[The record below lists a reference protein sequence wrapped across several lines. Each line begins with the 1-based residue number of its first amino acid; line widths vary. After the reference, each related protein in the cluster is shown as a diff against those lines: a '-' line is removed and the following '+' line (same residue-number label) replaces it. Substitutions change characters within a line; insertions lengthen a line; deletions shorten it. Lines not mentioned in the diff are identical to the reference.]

1 MTIVAGLNYN
11 EDNSYEVR
19 WGHNMGKILVFLFD
33 GMTDY
38 EISFICHVLRTDAG
52 KDIITVAYEDR
63 VIKSQAG
70 FNLDPDC
77 TLSEVVDLDVEGLI
91 LCGGREVDI
100 KPSLMRL
107 IKRCDKERKLL
118 AAIGTAGTIMLAKSG
133 VLDEATYTTP
143 LTAWTTKYQYVYGI
157 QDPFPRDNYIDKR
170 LVRDRH
176 IITAQSIAFLD
187 FTLEICAWFKLFQN
201 HQEKHAFARLVKGA

>member
-1 MTIVAGLNYN
+1 
-11 EDNSYEVR
+11 
-19 WGHNMGKILVFLFD
+19 MGKVLVFLFD

-38 EISFICHVLRTDAG
+38 EITFICHVLHSDAG

-63 VIKSQAG
+63 VVKAQSG
-70 FNLDPDC
+70 FNFEPDC
-77 TLSEVVDLDVEGLI
+77 TLAEVVDLDTEGLI

-100 KPSLMRL
+100 KPSLVKL
-107 IKRCDKERKLL
+107 IQRYHGERKLL

-143 LTAWTTKYQYVYGI
+143 LTQWSTKYHSVYGI
-157 QDPFPRDNYIDKR
+157 QDPFPRDNCIEKR

-201 HQEKHAFARLVKGA
+201 HQEKHAFAKLIKGA

>member
-1 MTIVAGLNYN
+1 
-11 EDNSYEVR
+11 
-19 WGHNMGKILVFLFD
+19 MGKVLVFLFD

-38 EISFICHVLRTDAG
+38 EITFICHVLHSDAG

-63 VIKSQAG
+63 VVKAQSG
-70 FNLDPDC
+70 FNFEPDC
-77 TLSEVVDLDVEGLI
+77 TLAEVVDLDTEGLI

-100 KPSLMRL
+100 KPSLVKL
-107 IKRCDKERKLL
+107 IQRYHGERKLL

-143 LTAWTTKYQYVYGI
+143 LTQWSTKYQYVYGI
-157 QDPFPRDNYIDKR
+157 QDPLPRDNCIEKR

-201 HQEKHAFARLVKGA
+201 HQEKHAFAKLIKGA

>member
-1 MTIVAGLNYN
+1 
-11 EDNSYEVR
+11 
-19 WGHNMGKILVFLFD
+19 MGKVLVFLFD

-38 EISFICHVLRTDAG
+38 EITFICHVLHSDAG

-63 VIKSQAG
+63 VVKAQSG
-70 FNLDPDC
+70 FNFEPDF
-77 TLSEVVDLDVEGLI
+77 TLAEVVDLDTEGLI

-100 KPSLMRL
+100 KPSLVKL
-107 IKRCDKERKLL
+107 IQRYHGERKLL

-143 LTAWTTKYQYVYGI
+143 LTQWSTKYQYVYGI
-157 QDPFPRDNYIDKR
+157 QDPFPRDNCIEKR

-201 HQEKHAFARLVKGA
+201 HQEKHAFAKLIKGA

>member
-1 MTIVAGLNYN
+1 
-11 EDNSYEVR
+11 
-19 WGHNMGKILVFLFD
+19 MGKVLFFLFD

-38 EISFICHVLRTDAG
+38 EITFICHVLHSDAG

-63 VIKSQAG
+63 VVKAQSG
-70 FNLDPDC
+70 FNFEPDC
-77 TLSEVVDLDVEGLI
+77 TLAEVVDLDTEGLI

-100 KPSLMRL
+100 KPSLVKL
-107 IKRCDKERKLL
+107 IQRYHGERKLL

-133 VLDEATYTTP
+133 VLDEATY
-143 LTAWTTKYQYVYGI
+143 
-157 QDPFPRDNYIDKR
+157 PFPRDNCIEKR

-201 HQEKHAFARLVKGA
+201 HQEKHAFAKLIKGA

>member
-1 MTIVAGLNYN
+1 MIARC
-11 EDNSYEVR
+11 VR
-19 WGHNMGKILVFLFD
+19 WGLNLGIVLVFLFD

-38 EISFICHVLRTDAG
+38 EITFICHVLHSDAG

-63 VIKSQAG
+63 VVKAQSG
-70 FNLDPDC
+70 FNFEPDC
-77 TLSEVVDLDVEGLI
+77 TLAEVVDLDTEGLI

-100 KPSLMRL
+100 KPSLVKL
-107 IKRCDKERKLL
+107 IQRYHGERKLL

-143 LTAWTTKYQYVYGI
+143 LTQWSTKYQYVYGI
-157 QDPFPRDNYIDKR
+157 QDPFPRDNCIEKR

-201 HQEKHAFARLVKGA
+201 HQEKHAFAKLIKGA

>member
-1 MTIVAGLNYN
+1 
-11 EDNSYEVR
+11 
-19 WGHNMGKILVFLFD
+19 MGKVLVFLFD

-38 EISFICHVLRTDAG
+38 EITFICHVLHSDAG

-63 VIKSQAG
+63 VVKAQSG
-70 FNLDPDC
+70 FNFEPDC
-77 TLSEVVDLDVEGLI
+77 TLAEVVDLDTEGLI

-100 KPSLMRL
+100 KPSLVKL
-107 IKRCDKERKLL
+107 IQRYHGERKLL

-143 LTAWTTKYQYVYGI
+143 LTQWSTKYQYVYGI
-157 QDPFPRDNYIDKR
+157 QDPFPRDNCIEKR

-187 FTLEICAWFKLFQN
+187 LC
-201 HQEKHAFARLVKGA
+201 LV

>member
-1 MTIVAGLNYN
+1 
-11 EDNSYEVR
+11 
-19 WGHNMGKILVFLFD
+19 MGKVLVFLFD

-38 EISFICHVLRTDAG
+38 EITFICLVLHSDAG

-63 VIKSQAG
+63 VVKAQSG
-70 FNLDPDC
+70 FNFEPDC
-77 TLSEVVDLDVEGLI
+77 TLAEVVDLDTEGLI

-100 KPSLMRL
+100 KPSLVKL
-107 IKRCDKERKLL
+107 IQRYHGERKLL

-143 LTAWTTKYQYVYGI
+143 LTQWSTKYQYVYGI
-157 QDPFPRDNYIDKR
+157 QDPFPRDNCIEKR

-201 HQEKHAFARLVKGA
+201 HQEKHAFAKLIKGA

>member
-1 MTIVAGLNYN
+1 
-11 EDNSYEVR
+11 
-19 WGHNMGKILVFLFD
+19 MGKVLVFLFD

-38 EISFICHVLRTDAG
+38 EITFICHVLHSDAG

-63 VIKSQAG
+63 VVKAQSG
-70 FNLDPDC
+70 FNFEPDC
-77 TLSEVVDLDVEGLI
+77 TLAEVVDLDTEGLI

-100 KPSLMRL
+100 KPSLVKL
-107 IKRCDKERKLL
+107 IQRYHGERKLL

-143 LTAWTTKYQYVYGI
+143 LTQWSTKYQYVYEI
-157 QDPFPRDNYIDKR
+157 QDPFPRDNCIEKR

-201 HQEKHAFARLVKGA
+201 HQEKHAFAKLIKGA

>member
-1 MTIVAGLNYN
+1 
-11 EDNSYEVR
+11 
-19 WGHNMGKILVFLFD
+19 MGKVLVFLFD

-38 EISFICHVLRTDAG
+38 EITFICHVLHSDAG

-63 VIKSQAG
+63 VVKAQSG
-70 FNLDPDC
+70 FNFEPDC
-77 TLSEVVDLDVEGLI
+77 TLAEVVDLDTEGLI

-100 KPSLMRL
+100 KPSLVKL
-107 IKRCDKERKLL
+107 IQRYHGERKLL

-143 LTAWTTKYQYVYGI
+143 LTQWSTKYTSKWMDTI
-157 QDPFPRDNYIDKR
+157 QDPFPRDNCIEKR

-201 HQEKHAFARLVKGA
+201 HQEKHAFAKLIKGA

>member
-1 MTIVAGLNYN
+1 
-11 EDNSYEVR
+11 
-19 WGHNMGKILVFLFD
+19 MGKVLVFLFD

-38 EISFICHVLRTDAG
+38 EITFICHVLHSDAG

-63 VIKSQAG
+63 VVKAQSG
-70 FNLDPDC
+70 FNFEPDC
-77 TLSEVVDLDVEGLI
+77 TLAEVVDLDTEGLI
-91 LCGGREVDI
+91 LCGGREGDI
-100 KPSLMRL
+100 KPSLVKL
-107 IKRCDKERKLL
+107 IQRYHGERKLL

-143 LTAWTTKYQYVYGI
+143 LTQWSTKYQYVYGI
-157 QDPFPRDNYIDKR
+157 QDPFPRDNCIEKR

-187 FTLEICAWFKLFQN
+187 FTLEICAWFKLFQK
-201 HQEKHAFARLVKGA
+201 HQEKHAFAKLIKGA

>member
-1 MTIVAGLNYN
+1 
-11 EDNSYEVR
+11 
-19 WGHNMGKILVFLFD
+19 MGKVLVFLFD

-38 EISFICHVLRTDAG
+38 EITFICHVLHSDAG

-63 VIKSQAG
+63 VVKAQSG
-70 FNLDPDC
+70 FNFEPDC
-77 TLSEVVDLDVEGLI
+77 TLAEVVDLDTEGLI

-100 KPSLMRL
+100 KPSLVKL
-107 IKRCDKERKLL
+107 IQRYHGERKLL

-143 LTAWTTKYQYVYGI
+143 LTQWSTKYQYVYGI
-157 QDPFPRDNYIDKR
+157 QDPFPRDICFEKR

-201 HQEKHAFARLVKGA
+201 HQEKHAFAKLIKGA

>member
-1 MTIVAGLNYN
+1 
-11 EDNSYEVR
+11 
-19 WGHNMGKILVFLFD
+19 MGKVLVFLFD

-38 EISFICHVLRTDAG
+38 EITFICHVLHSDAG

-63 VIKSQAG
+63 VVKAQSG
-70 FNLDPDC
+70 FNFEPDC
-77 TLSEVVDLDVEGLI
+77 TLAEVVDLDTEGLI

-100 KPSLMRL
+100 KPSLVKFIQRYHG
-107 IKRCDKERKLL
+107 ERKLL

-133 VLDEATYTTP
+133 GLDEATYTTP
-143 LTAWTTKYQYVYGI
+143 LTQWSTKYQYVYGI
-157 QDPFPRDNYIDKR
+157 QDPFPRDNCIEKR

-201 HQEKHAFARLVKGA
+201 HQEKHAFAKLIKGA

>member
-1 MTIVAGLNYN
+1 
-11 EDNSYEVR
+11 
-19 WGHNMGKILVFLFD
+19 MGKVLVFLFD

-38 EISFICHVLRTDAG
+38 EITFICHVLHSDAG

-63 VIKSQAG
+63 VVKAQSG
-70 FNLDPDC
+70 FNFEPDC
-77 TLSEVVDLDVEGLI
+77 TLAEVVDLDTEGLI

-100 KPSLMRL
+100 KPSLVKL
-107 IKRCDKERKLL
+107 IKLL

-143 LTAWTTKYQYVYGI
+143 LTQWSTKYQYVYGI
-157 QDPFPRDNYIDKR
+157 QDPFPRDNCIEKR

-201 HQEKHAFARLVKGA
+201 HQEKHAFAKLIKGA

>member
-1 MTIVAGLNYN
+1 
-11 EDNSYEVR
+11 
-19 WGHNMGKILVFLFD
+19 MGKVLVFLFD

-38 EISFICHVLRTDAG
+38 EITFICHVLHSDAG

-63 VIKSQAG
+63 VVKAQSG
-70 FNLDPDC
+70 FNFEPDC
-77 TLSEVVDLDVEGLI
+77 TLAEVVDLDTEGLI

-100 KPSLMRL
+100 KPSLVKL
-107 IKRCDKERKLL
+107 IQRYHGERKLL

-143 LTAWTTKYQYVYGI
+143 LTQRSTKYQYVYGI
-157 QDPFPRDNYIDKR
+157 QDPFPRDNCIEKR

-201 HQEKHAFARLVKGA
+201 HQEKHAFAKLIKGA